1 MMLHVTSSENLK
13 MKSSPVASPDNRL
26 LATKGLFWL
35 ILALLIVISA
45 RPAYSGDLD
54 DVLKAGKLR
63 HLGIVYANFI
73 TPDKQGLDVEL
84 MQQFASHLGVGY
96 EFVETTWGNVVTDLT
111 GKVIKPDGDEIEIVG
126 SGPVRGDVISTGFTV
141 LEWRNKIVDFSEM
154 TFPTG
159 VWLISRADSKLQP
172 VSPSGDISKD
182 VSAVKHNLKGVS
194 VLGLKDS
201 CLDPKLYQIAETGAE
216 IQLFPSDRDLSE
228 MIPSVMARMA
238 DTTLM
243 DVPVALIAL
252 EEWPGQI
259 KVVGPVSKEQSM
271 ACAFAKTS
279 PKLREAFAKFFTGI
293 KQDGTYRK
301 LVEKYYPS
309 LFMYYPEVF

>member
-1 MMLHVTSSENLK
+1 MILHSIGPKILN
-13 MKSSPVASPDNRL
+13 MKSIPGVSPTDKIFTLKIMSLLML
-26 LATKGLFWL
+26 LACML
-35 ILALLIVISA
+35 V
-45 RPAYSGDLD
+45 RPAYSGDLEE
-54 DVLKAGKLR
+54 VLKAGKLR

-84 MQQFASHLGVGY
+84 MQLFASHLGVQY
-96 EFVETTWGNVVTDLT
+96 EFVETSWGTVISDLT
-111 GKVIKPDGDEIEIVG
+111 GKVVKPAGDEIEIVG
-126 SGPVRGDVISTGFTV
+126 SGPVRGDVIATGFTV
-141 LEWRNKIVDFSEM
+141 LDWRKKIVDFSDM

-159 VWLISRADSKLQP
+159 VWLISRADSNLQP
-172 VSPSGDISKD
+172 VSPSGDITKD
-182 VSAVKHNLKGVS
+182 VAAVKNNLKGIS
-194 VLGLKDS
+194 VLGLQDS

-216 IQLFPSDRDLSE
+216 VKLFPSDRELSE

-252 EEWPGQI
+252 EDWPGQVKI
-259 KVVGPVSKEQSM
+259 VGPVSEEQAM
-271 ACAFAKTS
+271 ACAFSKAS
-279 PKLREAFAKFFTGI
+279 PKLRAAFSNFFTGI

-309 LFMYYPEVF
+309 LFMYYPDAF